1 MHKLKSIL
9 CLLVVLA
16 MSCAATG
23 CATTEKTMAPDFCAT
38 AAAIYINESDDITD
52 ATARQ
57 ILAHN
62 KIGVKLCGWGKKNG

>member
-1 MHKLKSIL
+1 
-9 CLLVVLA
+9 
-16 MSCAATG
+16 
-23 CATTEKTMAPDFCAT
+23 MAPDFCAT
-38 AAAIYINESDDITD
+38 AAAIYINESDDISD